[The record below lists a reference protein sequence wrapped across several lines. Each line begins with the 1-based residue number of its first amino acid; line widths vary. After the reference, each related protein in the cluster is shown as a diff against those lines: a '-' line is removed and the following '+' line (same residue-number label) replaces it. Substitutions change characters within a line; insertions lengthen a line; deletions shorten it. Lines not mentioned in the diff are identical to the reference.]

1 MPSRQH
7 EDLVAGITAAGMSTP
22 ETPPTADE
30 MAASRSAESALAPS
44 PPGDLALEE
53 VDLGGVP
60 ALWVRP
66 PDPRD
71 DVVLVYL
78 HGGGYIWM
86 TPRTHL
92 AAIGALARATG
103 AACLA
108 VDYRRAPEHLYPAA
122 VDDLVAAYRW
132 LLTKGQSADQIVLM
146 GDSAGGGLVLG
157 ALVALRDAGVELPAG
172 AVCFSPWTD
181 LTVSGPSADSAD
193 DPVVSGNALRM
204 MASLYLGPADA
215 TSPTASPLFADLA
228 GLPPIQIH
236 VGTRESLLDDSRRF
250 AAAALAAGVDC
261 ELVEHAGVIHMW
273 IVFDPDLPE
282 SVTAFEAAARFVDR
296 VIAVAP
302 SR

>member
-1 MPSRQH
+1 MPSRRH
-7 EDLVAGITAAGMSTP
+7 EDLVAGIVAAGMSTP
-22 ETPPTADE
+22 EIPPTADE
-30 MAASRSAESALAPS
+30 MVASRAAESSLV
-44 PPGDLALEE
+44 PPPPVDLLLEE
-53 VDLGGVP
+53 VDAGGVP

-66 PDPRD
+66 AEASD

-92 AAIGALARATG
+92 PAIGGLVRATG

-108 VDYRRAPEHLYPAA
+108 VDYRRAPEHRFPAA
-122 VDDLVAAYRW
+122 VEDLVAAYRW
-132 LLTKGQSADQIVLM
+132 LLATGVQPEQIVLT
-146 GDSAGGGLVLG
+146 GDSAGAGLVLG
-157 ALVALRDAGVELPAG
+157 GMVALRDAGVELPAG
-172 AVCFSPWTD
+172 GVCFSPWTD

-204 MASLYLGPADA
+204 MASLYLGAADP
-215 TSPTASPLFADLA
+215 TSPTASPLYADLA

-250 AAAALAAGVDC
+250 ARRAIAAGVVC

-282 SVTAFEAAARFVDR
+282 SVAAFQGAACF
-296 VIAVAP
+296 IEGVAGA
-302 SR
+302 